1 MSKAANDE
9 GEALPSPSQEEETEE
24 DEHTEGEE
32 TASPARIRS
41 PRATAS
47 SSSSSCSLLDLT
59 PQTRKRRAA
68 ALGVQFSSSH
78 SNSNRG
84 GRHVQPLFPSLKKQK
99 LRAEVGDG
107 FLQVVAR
114 KTKTA
119 PTTLQ
124 TSSVIP
130 LRQPTMRSSSFVFA
144 TSTLLVA
151 SVAVTS
157 AEECASNVTEA
168 VIATIDNS
176 TYFDTCADGVTFNVT
191 SVFDA
196 LNFTAADFFSF
207 CNSSTCLEPLHEMM
221 HSIPTDC
228 LITYD
233 GSARNL
239 SEEVTA
245 LHHECHEVKDAAAA
259 AVAGSTA
266 SMSMDM
272 DMSGMDMTGDS
283 SASGSSSSGA
293 SSVMVT
299 VSSLASA
306 ALLAAFLS

>member
-1 MSKAANDE
+1 
-9 GEALPSPSQEEETEE
+9 
-24 DEHTEGEE
+24 
-32 TASPARIRS
+32 
-41 PRATAS
+41 
-47 SSSSSCSLLDLT
+47 
-59 PQTRKRRAA
+59 
-68 ALGVQFSSSH
+68 
-78 SNSNRG
+78 
-84 GRHVQPLFPSLKKQK
+84 
-99 LRAEVGDG
+99 
-107 FLQVVAR
+107 
-114 KTKTA
+114 
-119 PTTLQ
+119 
-124 TSSVIP
+124 
-130 LRQPTMRSSSFVFA
+130 MRSSSFVFA

-151 SVAVTS
+151 SAVVTS
-157 AEECASNVTEA
+157 AEECASNVTES

-259 AVAGSTA
+259 ESTA

-272 DMSGMDMTGDS
+272 DMSGMDMGGDN

-299 VSSLASA
+299 VGSLASA
-306 ALLAAFLS
+306 ALLIAFLS